1 MSESSVMLNDGEYLW
16 LFCFQC
22 GSGHLHRSWHGRW
35 RCPNCHALRDAP
47 VEKVEKEEAA
57 MGEAI
62 EERVTIPEE
71 LKAKVDDLLAELDR
85 MEKDPELRKRAE
97 EFHRRIS
104 ALSSEDLMRPF
115 TI

>member
-1 MSESSVMLNDGEYLW
+1 MSN
-16 LFCFQC
+16 
-22 GSGHLHRSWHGRW
+22 
-35 RCPNCHALRDAP
+35 
-47 VEKVEKEEAA
+47 
-57 MGEAI
+57 

-85 MEKDPELRKRAE
+85 MEKDPELRKRAQ

>member
-1 MSESSVMLNDGEYLW
+1 MED
-16 LFCFQC
+16 
-22 GSGHLHRSWHGRW
+22 
-35 RCPNCHALRDAP
+35 
-47 VEKVEKEEAA
+47 EKRLV
-57 MGEAI
+57 
-62 EERVTIPEE
+62 IPEE

-85 MEKDPELRKRAE
+85 MEQDPELRKRAE